1 MTAARV
7 QIYTRQFCGYCT
19 AAVRLLEREEIP
31 FEHIDLSGDSTAI
44 SALKQRTGHP
54 TVPQILLDGALLGGY
69 TELRSWIAREGSQ
82 SLR

>member
-1 MTAARV
+1 MSEIRV
-7 QIYTRQFCGYCT
+7 QVYTRHFCGYCT
-19 AAVRLLEREEIP
+19 AAVRLLEQEQIP
-31 FEHIDLSGDSTAI
+31 FEQIDLSGDAAGI

-54 TVPQILLDGALLGGY
+54 TVPQILLDGVLLGGY